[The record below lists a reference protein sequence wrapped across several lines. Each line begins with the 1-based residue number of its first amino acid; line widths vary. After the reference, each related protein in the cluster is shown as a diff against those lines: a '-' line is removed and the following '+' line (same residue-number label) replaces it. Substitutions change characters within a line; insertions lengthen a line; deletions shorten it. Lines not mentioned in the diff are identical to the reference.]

1 MATYYKYA
9 ERNAEDYVDWGT
21 IGKTMSD
28 TLLKEQQNRDK
39 MKADIDAASRQYG
52 ETLMNAPQ
60 GDHEGMTNYAL
71 DFASNAQQYQLM
83 QLKNLKSGRLEL
95 KDYLV
100 GRENLKQG
108 TSDAFGVIEKYQ
120 AKFGEY
126 SQRFKEGKA
135 AGLETFLLGEV
146 EGFGNLNASALY
158 INPVNGQVSSGMKL
172 PKDPSKPYDPLTNP
186 YTAKMSDKPS
196 DFRTLVELNF
206 AVSSQIDKFDA
217 AAATDGIIDSFA
229 TTYETIAMGKRGAM
243 TKVDDIRQLGE
254 DGKEFVSALETKVRA
269 TFGSQKILPLHA
281 LSTVQDF
288 LIKGPDGEQIV
299 LTRDP
304 NEVNDHT
311 ILLIPNP
318 EQPEGGMP
326 IADFSSESGQ
336 KILNNMYDK
345 MSEQV
350 IAGLNRKVSAT
361 AERAPQIRTPK
372 KVNTDK
378 ESNNFYITE
387 KNKIYNGEAI
397 DKDKLLNFAS
407 MFGVSVNEVASEYE
421 GEGIIYKIGNLELA
435 QDITDTQ
442 LFQAIDSQITET
454 KMNTAYR
461 KRGSGSSGEGDSME
475 GY

>member
-158 INPVNGQVSSGMKL
+158 INPVNGQVSSG
-172 PKDPSKPYDPLTNP
+172 
-186 YTAKMSDKPS
+186 
-196 DFRTLVELNF
+196 
-206 AVSSQIDKFDA
+206 
-217 AAATDGIIDSFA
+217 TD
-229 TTYETIAMGKRGAM
+229 R
-243 TKVDDIRQLGE
+243 
-254 DGKEFVSALETKVRA
+254 
-269 TFGSQKILPLHA
+269 
-281 LSTVQDF
+281 
-288 LIKGPDGEQIV
+288 
-299 LTRDP
+299 
-304 NEVNDHT
+304 
-311 ILLIPNP
+311 
-318 EQPEGGMP
+318 
-326 IADFSSESGQ
+326 
-336 KILNNMYDK
+336 
-345 MSEQV
+345 
-350 IAGLNRKVSAT
+350 
-361 AERAPQIRTPK
+361 
-372 KVNTDK
+372 
-378 ESNNFYITE
+378 
-387 KNKIYNGEAI
+387 
-397 DKDKLLNFAS
+397 
-407 MFGVSVNEVASEYE
+407 
-421 GEGIIYKIGNLELA
+421 
-435 QDITDTQ
+435 
-442 LFQAIDSQITET
+442 
-454 KMNTAYR
+454 
-461 KRGSGSSGEGDSME
+461 
-475 GY
+475 